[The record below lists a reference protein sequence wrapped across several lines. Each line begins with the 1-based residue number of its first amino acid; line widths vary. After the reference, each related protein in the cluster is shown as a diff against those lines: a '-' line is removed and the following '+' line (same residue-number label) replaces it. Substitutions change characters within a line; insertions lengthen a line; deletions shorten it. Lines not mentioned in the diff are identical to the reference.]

1 MQALSLYRQGLPGVW
16 GGRCD
21 CFLLGGKPFS
31 LSCGRNTGLLV
42 LFVFGSGLAL
52 FVCLFALAKESGSL
66 NKDVLSPQVFGT
78 GTAPLLSIFLMAK
91 EAAWGQTKLFA
102 EGTIELLG

>member
-1 MQALSLYRQGLPGVW
+1 MQALSLYRQGLPSVW

-42 LFVFGSGLAL
+42 LLVFGSGLAL
-52 FVCLFALAKESGSL
+52 FFLAEESESL
-66 NKDVLSPQVFGT
+66 NKEVLSPQVLRT
-78 GTAPLLSIFLMAK
+78 GTAPLLSRFLMAK
-91 EAAWGQTKLFA
+91 EAAWGQTRLFA
-102 EGTIELLG
+102 EGTVELLG